1 MRLKECRCNIYD
13 QEQNYER
20 DKEGKKVR
28 GTPEEAAFLDLLR
41 TCDLLSRGPAQFLN
55 LLSGSQTGKRV
66 GEWAWQFMSER
77 GY

>member
-13 QEQNYER
+13 QEQNHER

-41 TCDLLSRGPAQFLN
+41 TCDLLSRGPAQFLT

-66 GEWAWQFMSER
+66 GE
-77 GY
+77 

>member
-1 MRLKECRCNIYD
+1 MRLNECRCNIYD
-13 QEQNYER
+13 QEQIM
-20 DKEGKKVR
+20 KETKKVR

-55 LLSGSQTGKRV
+55 LYSRSQTGKRV

>member
-1 MRLKECRCNIYD
+1 MIKNKIMKET
-13 QEQNYER
+13 
-20 DKEGKKVR
+20 KKAR

-55 LLSGSQTGKRV
+55 LLSRSQTGKRV
-66 GEWAWQFMSER
+66 GEWAWQFTSER

>member
-1 MRLKECRCNIYD
+1 MRLKECRCNIDD

-41 TCDLLSRGPAQFLN
+41 TCDLLSRGPAQFLT

-66 GEWAWQFMSER
+66 GE
-77 GY
+77 